1 MHGAGYPAAIA
12 AGAMIVMASYN
23 SWNGVKLH
31 ANRYL
36 LTDILKGRLGFDG
49 FVVGDW
55 NAHEQIPGLHQVQ
68 TARRRFSRA
77 STC

>member
-23 SWNGVKLH
+23 SWGGMKLH

-36 LTDILKGRLGFDG
+36 LTDILKGRLGFSG
-49 FVVGDW
+49 FLVGDW
-55 NAHEQIPGLHQVQ
+55 NAHEQIPAAPSS
-68 TARRRFSRA
+68 TARRRSSRA